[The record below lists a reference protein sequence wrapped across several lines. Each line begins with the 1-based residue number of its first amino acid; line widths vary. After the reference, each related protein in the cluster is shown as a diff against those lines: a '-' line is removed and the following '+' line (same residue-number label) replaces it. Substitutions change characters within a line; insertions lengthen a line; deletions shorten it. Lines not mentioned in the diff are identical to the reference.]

1 MANERQRAEAELDEQ
16 LAAAREGW
24 GTEDE
29 PRATSARYNRE
40 TGRVEVEL
48 RGGCL
53 FAFPAELAQGL
64 RGAAPEA
71 LEEVEVTPTGSGL
84 HWESLDADLHV
95 ASLVAGVFGPAAWM
109 RELGRAGGSSR
120 SEAKAAASR
129 ANGRKGGRPR
139 KSAYPP
145 STPGRHAAVREEQRP
160 YGEEPRGGDTGE
172 SQG

>member
-1 MANERQRAEAELDEQ
+1 MANEQQRTEAELDEQ
-16 LAAAREGW
+16 LAATRGAG
-24 GTEDE
+24 GAEDE

-64 RGAAPEA
+64 RGASPET

-109 RELGRAGGSSR
+109 RALGRAGGSSC

-139 KSAYPP
+139 KSPYPP
-145 STPGRHAAVREEQRP
+145 STPGRRAVREEQPP
-160 YGEEPRGGDTGE
+160 YGEEPRGEDAGE
-172 SQG
+172 PQG